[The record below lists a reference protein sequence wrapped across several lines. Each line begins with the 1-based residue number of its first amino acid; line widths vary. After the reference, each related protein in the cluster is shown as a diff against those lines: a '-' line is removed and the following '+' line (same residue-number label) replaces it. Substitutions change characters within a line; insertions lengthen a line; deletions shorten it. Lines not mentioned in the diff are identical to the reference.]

1 MEKGCGGNHTPQPD
15 GMLLSHPL
23 LQQQQ
28 QQQQRPISRKSRERA
43 KTVRSLHR
51 TTKAAAQRLII
62 VADRQNSR
70 KGGNDVAAKG
80 GGTTMVAGS
89 GKRRNESNSAVDRIV
104 LPGVVGD
111 DTSSSFYKLIRA
123 DVVEKEETTSRLGHR
138 RYTRQHHD
146 DTTATIGLKTSGISS
161 DNNRISEDQQYLRK
175 QKLSQ
180 INMDYLTEIKRA
192 RVIKSLRETFSS
204 LCKHGNIVPPIYT
217 WERWQC
223 RCKLYELLHR
233 PTAAAA
239 AAAAGVDATTE
250 LKEEE
255 EVVPN
260 SGYIDTGCIADLV
273 RGGCSVQDATTI
285 VTKLGQAAVTASDE
299 LVKYTAKLM
308 MLKKL
313 PPSSSPSGQT
323 SSVSINNYT
332 SSLTDI
338 EVGGVGMSNRQ
349 RKKIEIQRRRAMRKN
364 IIVTTGSSTSSDIV
378 DSHNSRMN
386 SISNGRG
393 RKRKLE
399 TQEVVD
405 LSSSTTAQLGMTF
418 LDHEISRNV
427 VSVTSHR
434 HSIDFSIITSGDNDT
449 DDGKKKKKKT
459 NKLYKLNHGHYD
471 KLRLLLTAHCNN
483 RISGNGDN
491 NNNNNNNK
499 NSNDV
504 YSDSDFHKLV
514 YCVLSRYHSVLGHGF
529 QMALS
534 EHVFDVLRSWFNVRF
549 ECFASPLNC
558 TCAEY
563 ASAFPLVDK
572 CFGATGNFF
581 NLHPRHGSFEANPP
595 FIEEVMIAMVTHIHN
610 LLEHAT
616 GPMSFVIIIPGWLDD
631 PSYVA
636 LDASLYK
643 QTFFLVAAAD
653 HGFCDGAQHQR
664 QDRFRDS
671 TYDTGVFV
679 LQNQRGSTTW
689 PVIRTAK
696 SKDGLVDDL
705 KSDVSVE
712 EPLRRAMANAI
723 PTEMMRL
730 RRLRD
735 GRGSSDL
742 DGGGGVYKGKKVNR
756 NNGGCN
762 SSSSSSKSGNK
773 KKR

>member
-1 MEKGCGGNHTPQPD
+1 MEKGCGNHTPQPD

-23 LQQQQ
+23 LQ

-51 TTKAAAQRLII
+51 TTKAAAQRRVVI
-62 VADRQNSR
+62 VANQQNSR
-70 KGGNDVAAKG
+70 KGGNGVAAKG

-89 GKRRNESNSAVDRIV
+89 GKRRNDSNSAVDRIV

-123 DVVEKEETTSRLGHR
+123 DVGEREETTSRLGHR

-146 DTTATIGLKTSGISS
+146 DTTITTTSAILSDISS
-161 DNNRISEDQQYLRK
+161 TTDQQHYQK
-175 QKLSQ
+175 QHQQQRQSQ
-180 INMDYLTEIKRA
+180 INMDFLTEIKRA
-192 RVIKSLRETFSS
+192 RVIKALRETFSS
-204 LCKHGNIVPPIYT
+204 LCKNGNIVPPIYT

-233 PTAAAA
+233 PTAAASA
-239 AAAAGVDATTE
+239 AE
-250 LKEEE
+250 LKKEE

-273 RGGCSVQDATTI
+273 RGGCSIQDATTI
-285 VTKLGQAAVTASDE
+285 VTKLGQAAVTAADE
-299 LVKYTAKLM
+299 LVKYTAKLTL
-308 MLKKL
+308 LKKL
-313 PPSSSPSGQT
+313 PPSSSPSGRT
-323 SSVSINNYT
+323 SSVSINNDT

-349 RKKIEIQRRRAMRKN
+349 RKKLEIQRRKEMRN
-364 IIVTTGSSTSSDIV
+364 TSSTTAIA
-378 DSHNSRMN
+378 
-386 SISNGRG
+386 GGG

-399 TQEVVD
+399 TQEVEES
-405 LSSSTTAQLGMTF
+405 SSSTTTALGMTF
-418 LDHEISRNV
+418 LQQEISRNV
-427 VSVTSHR
+427 VLVTSHR
-434 HSIDFSIITSGDNDT
+434 HSIDFAITCVDDDDSGR
-449 DDGKKKKKKT
+449 KKNKT

-471 KLRLLLTAHCNN
+471 KLRLLLAAYCNN

-491 NNNNNNNK
+491 NNDNK

-504 YSDSDFHKLV
+504 YSDTDFHKLV

-558 TCAEY
+558 TCSEY

-581 NLHPRHGSFEANPP
+581 NLYPRHGSFEANPP

-610 LLEHAT
+610 LLQHAT
-616 GPMSFVIIIPGWLDD
+616 GPMSFVIVIPGWLDD

-636 LDASLYK
+636 LNASAYK

-679 LQNQRGSTTW
+679 LQNQRGSTMW

-696 SKDGLVDDL
+696 SKDGVVDDL

-712 EPLRRAMANAI
+712 ELLRRAMANAI

-756 NNGGCN
+756 NNDGCN
-762 SSSSSSKSGNK
+762 GGSSSSKSGNK
-773 KKR
+773 KESKKKKA

>member
-1 MEKGCGGNHTPQPD
+1 MEKGCGNHTPQPD

-28 QQQQRPISRKSRERA
+28 QRPMSRKSRERA

-51 TTKAAAQRLII
+51 TTKAAAQRRVVI
-62 VADRQNSR
+62 VADQQISR
-70 KGGNDVAAKG
+70 KGGNGVAAKG
-80 GGTTMVAGS
+80 GGTTMAAGS
-89 GKRRNESNSAVDRIV
+89 GKRRNDSNIAVDGIV
-104 LPGVVGD
+104 LPGVAGD

-123 DVVEKEETTSRLGHR
+123 DVGEKEETTSRLGHR
-138 RYTRQHHD
+138 RYTSQHHD
-146 DTTATIGLKTSGISS
+146 DTTITTTSAISS
-161 DNNRISEDQQYLRK
+161 DISSTTDQQHYQK
-175 QKLSQ
+175 QHQQQRQSQ

-192 RVIKSLRETFSS
+192 RVIKALRETFSS
-204 LCKHGNIVPPIYT
+204 LCKNGNIVPPIYT

-239 AAAAGVDATTE
+239 AAAGVDATTE
-250 LKEEE
+250 LKKEE

-260 SGYIDTGCIADLV
+260 TGYIDTGCIADLV
-273 RGGCSVQDATTI
+273 RGGCSIQDATTI
-285 VTKLGQAAVTASDE
+285 VTKLGQAAITAADE

-308 MLKKL
+308 LLKKL

-338 EVGGVGMSNRQ
+338 EVGGGGMSNRQ
-349 RKKIEIQRRRAMRKN
+349 RKKIEIQRRRAIRKN
-364 IIVTTGSSTSSDIV
+364 TIVTTGSSTSSDIA

-418 LDHEISRNV
+418 LEQEISRNV

-434 HSIDFSIITSGDNDT
+434 HSLDFTITCVDDDDSGR
-449 DDGKKKKKKT
+449 KKNKT
-459 NKLYKLNHGHYD
+459 NKLYKLNHGHYE

-483 RISGNGDN
+483 RISGSGDN
-491 NNNNNNNK
+491 G
-499 NSNDV
+499 SNDV
-504 YSDSDFHKLV
+504 YSDSDFHKLI

-636 LDASLYK
+636 LDASIYK

-679 LQNQRGSTTW
+679 LQNQRGSTMW

-696 SKDGLVDDL
+696 SKDGVVDDL

-730 RRLRD
+730 RRLRN

-742 DGGGGVYKGKKVNR
+742 DGGGGVYKGKKANR

-762 SSSSSSKSGNK
+762 SSSSSSESGNK
-773 KKR
+773 KERR